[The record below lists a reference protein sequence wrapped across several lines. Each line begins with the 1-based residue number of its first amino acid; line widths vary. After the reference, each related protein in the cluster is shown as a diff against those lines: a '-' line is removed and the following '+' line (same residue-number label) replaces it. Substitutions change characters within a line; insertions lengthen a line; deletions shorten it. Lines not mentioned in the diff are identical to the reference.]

1 MQPASRAHPNNA
13 SRRNNGSGRNGASG
27 SNGKFDRT
35 PAAGALERLSGWQ
48 LDVLVRD
55 FARFIDSEVA
65 TLCQLGVKG
74 QSPVV
79 ISSWGLRTA
88 REEILRPREGGFV
101 GRASSL
107 PRAAFVP
114 IHPLLDSELAHA
126 RNPPLSHAVAAP
138 VRLATKDLVGE
149 LLAGFATPPPDRGLA
164 LWAAEAYAALV
175 ALCVQDGG
183 APDGLFAAGRRDAL
197 TGCLSYEGTRY
208 ELECEINRSARR
220 GLALSVCFIDLDNF
234 KRINDAGGHLRGNE
248 ILAIVGGAL
257 RAGVRS
263 CDTIGRYGGDEFVAI
278 LPETNQVEACQ
289 VAERL
294 RSALAAT
301 LIPSVEGGLT
311 ASIGVAQWVAGTGSE
326 VLLQAADRALLEAKS
341 SRAGVVSAT
350 AAIAISA

>member
-1 MQPASRAHPNNA
+1 MQPPSRAHPTNA
-13 SRRNNGSGRNGASG
+13 SDRNNGSGQNGASG
-27 SNGKFDRT
+27 SIDKLDRT
-35 PAAGALERLSGWQ
+35 PAAGALERISGWQ

-65 TLCQLGVKG
+65 MLCQLGVKG

-114 IHPLLDSELAHA
+114 IHPLLDSELAYV
-126 RNPPLSHAVAAP
+126 RNPPLSRAVAAP
-138 VRLATKDLVGE
+138 VRLATKDVVGE
-149 LLAGFATPPPDRGLA
+149 LLAGFVTPPPDRGLA
-164 LWAAEAYAALV
+164 LWAAETYAALI
-175 ALCVQDGG
+175 ALCVHDGG
-183 APDGLFAAGRRDAL
+183 TPDGLFEAGRRDAL

-208 ELECEINRSARR
+208 ELEREINRSARHD
-220 GLALSVCFIDLDNF
+220 LALSICFIDLDDF
-234 KRINDAGGHLRGNE
+234 KRINDAHGHLRGNE
-248 ILAIVGGAL
+248 ILATVGGAL
-257 RAGVRS
+257 RAGARS

-294 RSALAAT
+294 RSALAAKH
-301 LIPSVEGGLT
+301 IPSVEGELA
-311 ASIGVAQWVAGTGSE
+311 ASIGVAEWVAGTASE
-326 VLLQAADRALLEAKS
+326 VLLKAADRALLAAKS
-341 SRAGVVSAT
+341 RPAGVVSAT
-350 AAIAISA
+350 AAIAA